1 MFTMVKSRLS
11 GVVLSEFRTTGS
23 SSRISSTSLGK
34 YLTSAFFHA
43 ASYDTKLYELF

>member
-11 GVVLSEFRTTGS
+11 GVVLFEFRTTGS
-23 SSRISSTSLGK
+23 RISSTSSGK

-43 ASYDTKLYELF
+43 ASYDTKLYEFL